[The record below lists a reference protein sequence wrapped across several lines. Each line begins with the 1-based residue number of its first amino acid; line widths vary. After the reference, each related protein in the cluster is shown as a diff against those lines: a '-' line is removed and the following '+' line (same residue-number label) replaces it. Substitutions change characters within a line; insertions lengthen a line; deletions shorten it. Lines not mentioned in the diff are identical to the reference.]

1 MSQDIIGIVGSSGD
15 LGSKMAVQVRSQFGE
30 VMGFDIATNTAM
42 AASGI
47 DHSVSPEGSDITRV
61 RRLDVLLNA
70 CAVVHWC
77 APSSTLD
84 VVQAVHPDKLVILHD
99 SVMSTSLRS
108 AWGLQART
116 NSTAKVAIAHC
127 LMNDQ
132 NKVVIASNYGATD
145 EAFDHI
151 KQLGLS
157 PTLKTVK
164 EHDHMMAR
172 SQAVLS
178 VLVKTILPDLVAY
191 EDEGM
196 LTQSAHELLRSL
208 QHRESR
214 WTDATMATMLRNPQL
229 ATLLSEFGSFI
240 ADYQSK

>member
-1 MSQDIIGIVGSSGD
+1 MSQDIIGIVGCNGD
-15 LGSKMAVQVRSQFGE
+15 LGSKMAVQAQSQFGE
-30 VMGFDIATNTAM
+30 VMGFDIASSTNL
-42 AASGI
+42 AAHGI
-47 DHSVSPEGSDITRV
+47 DHNVTPEDTGITRV
-61 RRLDVLLNA
+61 RRLDILLHT
-70 CAVVHWC
+70 CTVVHWC
-77 APSSTLD
+77 APSATLD
-84 VVQAVHPDKLVILHD
+84 AVQAAHPDKLVILHD

-116 NSTAKVAIAHC
+116 NSTAKIAIAHC

-132 NKVVIASNYGATD
+132 NKVVVASDYGATD

-157 PTLKTVK
+157 PVLKSVQ

-214 WTDATMATMLRNPQL
+214 WTDATMTTMLRNLELTP
-229 ATLLSEFGSFI
+229 LLDEFRGFI
-240 ADYQSK
+240 ADHQSK